1 MDNLLKINARV
12 LAEAHF
18 VSGDE
23 LRTNLPQLICRFLEC
38 RFSTDA

>member
-1 MDNLLKINARV
+1 MDNLLQINARV

-23 LRTNLPQLICRFLEC
+23 LCANLPNNNNNNFI
-38 RFSTDA
+38 